1 MTSPAAPEPIV
12 IDCDPGQDDAI
23 ALLLAVASPELELL
37 AVTTVAGNV
46 PLAHTSANARR
57 VLELAGR
64 SDVPVYAGCDRP
76 LVREP
81 VTAEHVHG
89 ETGLDGAGLPPPSTD
104 LAEGHAVHRLIALL
118 LERPGDAAAVTLC
131 PIGPLTNIA
140 MALRIA
146 PDIAS
151 RIRRI
156 VLMGGAMGQGN
167 VTPSA
172 EFNIFADPHAAAI
185 VFRCGVPI
193 VMHGL
198 DVTRQALVTRE
209 RLEAIAALDSD
220 VSRAVVGMLEFYG
233 SRHLARGQGMPLH
246 DPCAV
251 AYLVAPQ
258 LFEGRDCHV
267 VVETE
272 GRHTLGRTVVDW
284 RGGGDDPNA
293 TVITE
298 LDDEAFFALLLE
310 RLATLPA

>member
-1 MTSPAAPEPIV
+1 MTSEAREPLI
-12 IDCDPGQDDAI
+12 IDCDPGQDDAV
-23 ALLLAVASPELELL
+23 ALLLAVASPELDLL
-37 AVTTVAGNV
+37 AVTAVAGNV
-46 PLAHTSANARR
+46 PLAHTAANARR

-64 SDVPVYAGCDRP
+64 PDIPVHAGCDRP

-81 VTAEHVHG
+81 VTAEYVHG
-89 ETGLDGAGLPPPSTD
+89 ETGLDGAGLPPPSTE
-104 LAEGHAVHRLIALL
+104 LAEGHAVDRLIALL
-118 LERPGDAAAVTLC
+118 RERPDGVTLC

-140 MALRIA
+140 TALRVA

-172 EFNIFADPHAAAI
+172 EFNIYADPHAADI
-185 VFRCGVPI
+185 VFRSGVSI

-198 DVTRQALVTRE
+198 DVTHRALATRE
-209 RLEAIAALDSD
+209 RLDRFAAIGGE

-233 SRHLARGQGMPLH
+233 SRPLARGAGMPLH

-251 AYLVAPQ
+251 AYLVAPE

-284 RGGGDDPNA
+284 RGGRGQEPNA
-293 TVITE
+293 KVITD
-298 LDDEAFFALLLE
+298 LDDAGFFELLLE
-310 RLATLPA
+310 RLSTLPAGS

>member
-1 MTSPAAPEPIV
+1 MTSRESNGEPVI
-12 IDCDPGQDDAI
+12 IDCDPGQDDAV
-23 ALLLAVASPELELL
+23 ALLLAVASPEVDLL
-37 AVTTVAGNV
+37 AVTAVAGNV
-46 PLAHTSANARR
+46 PLAHTAANARR
-57 VLELAGR
+57 VLELAGAHE
-64 SDVPVYAGCDRP
+64 VPVYAGCDRP

-81 VTAEHVHG
+81 VTAEYVHG
-89 ETGLDGAGLPPPSTD
+89 ETGLDGAGLRPPATD
-104 LAEGHAVHRLIALL
+104 LAEGHAVDRLIALV
-118 LERPGDAAAVTLC
+118 RDRDDVTLC

-140 MALRIA
+140 TALQRA

-151 RIRRI
+151 RVRRI

-172 EFNIFADPHAAAI
+172 EFNIYADPHAADI
-185 VFRCGVPI
+185 VFRSGIPI

-198 DVTRQALVTRE
+198 DVTHQALATRE
-209 RLEAIAALDSD
+209 RLDAIASLDSD

-233 SRHLARGQGMPLH
+233 SRPLARGAGMPLH

-251 AYLVAPQ
+251 AYLVAPE

-284 RGGGDDPNA
+284 RGGRDEPNA
-293 TVITE
+293 TVITDI
-298 LDDEAFFALLLE
+298 DDEGFFALLLE
-310 RLATLPA
+310 RLASLSV